1 MANAPQGKFRYA
13 GIWADGDF
21 SVSRTGSTQ
30 PDLIRAQFVLAANLP
45 QYGDIEVWY
54 GENVI
59 RIPNCR
65 LLQQTIQGGS
75 GGRFRDVD
83 FLDTRWIWSYTYGF
97 GNTNVQKRMFGSW
110 YNLFH
115 KERAEIVREFF
126 QLLGYAPLVFPADA
140 FFEMDPQLY
149 GVLADSDSYHAA
161 NHFDGR
167 PLPECIEE
175 VLQPFGVQVHLG
187 WDNQVRLYGN
197 GYGRDIPQDQ
207 RVMDYTISSTPPI
220 IPEVL
225 AYEFANVNFENDFK
239 LEAVGYLWEE
249 TTNSPSKKLVPLS
262 ALNYGPRDPVTNEIV
277 WSLADPPSFNN
288 IKNKKLKDLCR
299 KTIFKLYRIDA
310 SVRTELVTP
319 SFPSIPPK
327 ANIQFDATDFV
338 FFDPIRI
345 NVPAQTAPVA
355 WKQWGAG
362 REFNRLLFDN
372 EADDDLKIYGWFAD
386 LTLHQKNNYTPAA
399 DEKIPVGEFHR
410 FPDAEMRTDP
420 FVDRCYNGRIN
431 FDPETMTVELDDQLV
446 LINRNAGA
454 VQARTYR
461 PAELIL
467 RARHKLRR
475 NKDFE
480 IIRYV
485 APVPINS
492 PYAARGI
499 VEKIRIDDPV
509 HIDRFHPQSFDRLV
523 NQLSVLTQ
531 QYMASKRM
539 IESATVPMKGF
550 AFDIATDGKIS
561 TVTFQRSGGQ
571 CTTSVQWQNENPTF
585 QPTYKELVTAV
596 LRRSQMQQMSVAT
609 AKQNFRLNWFTN
621 TK

>member
-1 MANAPQGKFRYA
+1 MANAPQGKLRFA

-21 SVSRTGSTQ
+21 TVPRTGSTQ
-30 PDLIRAQFVLAANLP
+30 PDLIRAQFILGANLP

-54 GENVI
+54 GDNFI
-59 RIPNCR
+59 RIPKCR
-65 LLQQTIQGGS
+65 LLRQTIQGS
-75 GGRFRDVD
+75 TGGRYREVE
-83 FLDTRWIWSYTYGF
+83 FLDTRWAWAFIYGF
-97 GNTNVQKRMFGSW
+97 GNANVQKRMFGSW

-115 KERAEIVREFF
+115 KERIEIVREFF
-126 QLLGYAPLVFPADA
+126 QLLDQTPIVVPPDA
-140 FFEMDPQLY
+140 LFEMNPKLW

-197 GYGRDIPQDQ
+197 GYGREIPKDV
-207 RVMDYTISSTPPI
+207 RVMDYTISSTPPM

-239 LEAVGYLWEE
+239 LEAVGYLWDK

-262 ALNYGPRDPVTNEIV
+262 ALNYGPRDPITDEID
-277 WSLADPPSFNN
+277 WKLADPPLFNN
-288 IKNKKLKDLCR
+288 IKDKKQKELCR
-299 KTIFKLYRIDA
+299 RTIFKLYRIDP
-310 SVRTELVTP
+310 SVRTELVKP
-319 SFPSIPPK
+319 SFPTLPPNS
-327 ANIQFDATDFV
+327 NIQVDDSDFI
-338 FFDPIRI
+338 FHDPVRI
-345 NVPAQTAPVA
+345 SVPAQTPPVA

-372 EADDDLKIYGWFAD
+372 EADDDMKIYGWFAD
-386 LTLHQKNNYTPAA
+386 MTLHRKNNYSPAA
-399 DEKIPVGEFHR
+399 NETLPVNEFQR
-410 FPDAEMRTDP
+410 FSDAEMREDA
-420 FVDRCYNGRIN
+420 FADRCYNGRFE
-431 FDPETMTVELDDQLV
+431 FDPEMMTVQLDDRLV
-446 LINRNAGA
+446 LINRDAGE
-454 VQARTYR
+454 VQEGAYR

-475 NKDFE
+475 HKDFE
-480 IIRYV
+480 IIRYI
-485 APVPINS
+485 APVQINS
-492 PYAARGI
+492 PYVARGI
-499 VEKIRIDDPV
+499 VDKIRIDDPV
-509 HIDRFHPQSFDRLV
+509 HVDRFHPQSFDRLV

-539 IESATVPMKGF
+539 VESATVPMKGF

-571 CTTSVQWQNENPTF
+571 CSTTVQWQNEDPSV
-585 QPTYKELVTAV
+585 QPTYKELVSSV
-596 LRRSQMQQMSVAT
+596 LRKSQMQQMRVAT